1 MYSRLSNLHEGV
13 SLPLKQRLGL
23 TSKWVQGTMIWFGR
37 QTAFLLLHDASKES
51 SMTAFC
57 VTMYNGLGE
66 RFMLHMFLH
75 ILSFS
80 NKQNYTFWIGAIT
93 SIQLSSHSFHYTT
106 LHRST
111 SEETC
116 WLYILYLEQVWES
129 LHATLLKC
137 PTIRHMWTCFPHIL
151 DSNLLLTIIS

>member
-13 SLPLKQRLGL
+13 SLPLKQRLCL

-93 SIQLSSHSFHYTT
+93 SIQLSSHSFHYIYNTA
-106 LHRST
+106 
-111 SEETC
+111 SEHK
-116 WLYILYLEQVWES
+116 WG
-129 LHATLLKC
+129 
-137 PTIRHMWTCFPHIL
+137 
-151 DSNLLLTIIS
+151 NLLTIHTLPWTSLRESTCHITKMPYY